1 MNRTGIYGQAIK
13 RTFADLYGVSPDAVD
28 VSWTTGK
35 TIVVHCAGKTFLHPI
50 LSDPDDDA
58 PVFTCLEEDPV
69 IVNLTDDE
77 RRGLELSDFP
87 GLAGGRGT
95 VLHKSPVRYALLG
108 WSKIAA
114 RRIESPSLR
123 ADAMEAVACGWL
135 LLVIVVPRGAMA
147 PHRLPSLDHLE
158 GKEDQASIGEI
169 AKKRN
174 ERSPSR
180 EIAAH
185 NQRNVHPFH
194 K

>member
-77 RRGLELSDFP
+77 RRRLEL
-87 GLAGGRGT
+87 T
-95 VLHKSPVRYALLG
+95 V
-108 WSKIAA
+108 
-114 RRIESPSLR
+114 
-123 ADAMEAVACGWL
+123 
-135 LLVIVVPRGAMA
+135 
-147 PHRLPSLDHLE
+147 
-158 GKEDQASIGEI
+158 
-169 AKKRN
+169 
-174 ERSPSR
+174 
-180 EIAAH
+180 
-185 NQRNVHPFH
+185 
-194 K
+194 